1 MRRSGAW
8 GGGGPRLPLPAVFSP
23 PPPSLH
29 PRLCGGGGGEMRR
42 VPCGKLCAR
51 EVLRA
56 RARGVHTRLRARL
69 CKRVYVYPCLFTR
82 VCSCIPWGSR
92 PKIVSVTGMWR
103 QTRGLRV
110 CVHNSV
116 PMCTEMCAC
125 VGDVYWAAWVED
137 ALRTVH
143 LHICIYMLACRQVSG
158 SFPCTEHV
166 PVCALLCA
174 RERVHVPCLS
184 RDIAVTAR
192 ALPAWESGRRT
203 ADTRPRGTV
212 HACARAPAR
221 LSSEEHE

>member
-1 MRRSGAW
+1 
-8 GGGGPRLPLPAVFSP
+8 
-23 PPPSLH
+23 
-29 PRLCGGGGGEMRR
+29 MRR

-51 EVLRA
+51 EALRA
-56 RARGVHTRLRARL
+56 RARGVHTRVRARL

-103 QTRGLRV
+103 QTRELRV

-125 VGDVYWAAWVED
+125 VGDVYWVAWVED
-137 ALRTVH
+137 ALRTVD

-158 SFPCTEHV
+158 SFPCTERV

-192 ALPAWESGRRT
+192 ALPAWESGEGRQTRVPAVQYT
-203 ADTRPRGTV
+203 RVHVRPRGSV
-212 HACARAPAR
+212 LRNMND
-221 LSSEEHE
+221 